1 MPNGDNHRR
10 SYGYTNK
17 KEPGRQRSYETKPL
31 TQSRARQEPT
41 EVQRPF
47 DWIRAL
53 LFPFRI
59 FGMLVFRVFQLL
71 GWILKKIPWGIP
83 FKKGNRGKTGK
94 TILIVCVIGF
104 FCLVGLFV
112 WASKDLPDPNKLTD
126 RQVAQSTKIYD
137 QTGQHILYEVFADK
151 KRTLITLD
159 ELPKDLIHGVI
170 ATEDTTFYEHHGI
183 RPLSL
188 LRSIVYGVFGEGR
201 IGGGAS
207 TLTQQLVK
215 NAILTNE
222 RRISRKIK
230 EIILSVRLEQA
241 YSKDQILQ
249 IYFNEIPYG
258 STNYGVESAAQSYFG
273 KPASELSLA
282 ESATLAGMP
291 KQPSAYIANTTL
303 LKERRN
309 FVLRRMAEESYI
321 TDEQKTTAQQ
331 EPLGFSTSFGN
342 IDAPHFVLYVKQKL
356 VEQYGEQTVDTGG
369 LNVITSLDWE
379 KQQIAEKVVD
389 EVGTPALE
397 AAGANNTALVAL
409 DPKTGQ
415 ILAMVGSKDFYDEQI
430 QGQFNVAT
438 LAKRQPG
445 SSFKPIIY
453 AAAFEKGYTP
463 NTILFD
469 VITDFGHNSG
479 SSYKPLNYDLSEH
492 GPVTIRQALQGSLN
506 IPAVKALYLVGDK
519 EGVDFAER
527 LGYSTLGADNFG
539 LSLVLGGGEVTPLD
553 HVSAYATFANDGVRH
568 APVSILKVE
577 DNNGDV
583 LFEWKQ
589 NKGDRVLEKNITD
602 TLSNIL
608 SDDPARAYAFG
619 AGGILTLKD
628 RPVATKTGT
637 TNNYVDAWTVGYTP
651 SLVAG
656 VWVGN
661 TNNTTMK
668 RGYGGSKVAA
678 PIWNAFMTKALEGS
692 TVEQFD
698 PLPEIDTDKAILNG
712 STGGGI
718 TMKVDKVTEKI
729 ATSSTPEQYI
739 EERTFIQAH
748 SVLHYVDKDDPRGA
762 VPEHPELDPQY
773 QIWEDA
779 IQDWISRKKESDPT
793 WNIDFGDPP
802 TEYDDLHS
810 LELIPTL
817 SVVYP
822 APSSTIYSRQIDT
835 DIRVSAPR
843 GVTKVTYQLDGV
855 FVGVLRNYP
864 FNLNYYAQGLAPG
877 NHIMTIVVEDDVGNR
892 LGKDIPFVLS
902 TTVSAEKPM
911 FVWADTELAV
921 SQNNF
926 PRTLF
931 LNPFK
936 PEDATSLEIT
946 AQKGSQS
953 LLLATITDFSNMFNG
968 QIAFTWNTAPE
979 TGTWTLTAKTITN
992 DSEQTDTLQ
1001 VVVE

>member
-469 VITDFGHNSG
+469 VITDFGQNSG

-506 IPAVKALYLVGDK
+506 
-519 EGVDFAER
+519 
-527 LGYSTLGADNFG
+527 
-539 LSLVLGGGEVTPLD
+539 
-553 HVSAYATFANDGVRH
+553 
-568 APVSILKVE
+568 
-577 DNNGDV
+577 
-583 LFEWKQ
+583 
-589 NKGDRVLEKNITD
+589 
-602 TLSNIL
+602 
-608 SDDPARAYAFG
+608 
-619 AGGILTLKD
+619 
-628 RPVATKTGT
+628 
-637 TNNYVDAWTVGYTP
+637 
-651 SLVAG
+651 
-656 VWVGN
+656 
-661 TNNTTMK
+661 
-668 RGYGGSKVAA
+668 
-678 PIWNAFMTKALEGS
+678 
-692 TVEQFD
+692 
-698 PLPEIDTDKAILNG
+698 
-712 STGGGI
+712 
-718 TMKVDKVTEKI
+718 
-729 ATSSTPEQYI
+729 
-739 EERTFIQAH
+739 
-748 SVLHYVDKDDPRGA
+748 
-762 VPEHPELDPQY
+762 
-773 QIWEDA
+773 
-779 IQDWISRKKESDPT
+779 
-793 WNIDFGDPP
+793 
-802 TEYDDLHS
+802 
-810 LELIPTL
+810 
-817 SVVYP
+817 
-822 APSSTIYSRQIDT
+822 
-835 DIRVSAPR
+835 
-843 GVTKVTYQLDGV
+843 
-855 FVGVLRNYP
+855 
-864 FNLNYYAQGLAPG
+864 
-877 NHIMTIVVEDDVGNR
+877 
-892 LGKDIPFVLS
+892 
-902 TTVSAEKPM
+902 
-911 FVWADTELAV
+911 
-921 SQNNF
+921 
-926 PRTLF
+926 
-931 LNPFK
+931 
-936 PEDATSLEIT
+936 
-946 AQKGSQS
+946 
-953 LLLATITDFSNMFNG
+953 
-968 QIAFTWNTAPE
+968 
-979 TGTWTLTAKTITN
+979 
-992 DSEQTDTLQ
+992 
-1001 VVVE
+1001 